1 MSSQKFNEEVITSIR
16 NGNEETLFKLSKKY
30 FQTSRRWLRRN
41 GISDSATPA
50 IFAKVLV
57 KVFRDI
63 QQNRLSTHV
72 DMDKYIF
79 NMLNEHLNKEK
90 EARKFLRKT
99 GIQPS
104 TDLER
109 DAVSSCFSILDDQS
123 KKLLSSRY
131 TEKLSFEE
139 IASRFEFS
147 NPVIAEFEVHKA
159 LKQFRQIS
167 MARLNTVIQS

>member
-90 EARKFLRKT
+90 EARRFLR
-99 GIQPS
+99 
-104 TDLER
+104 
-109 DAVSSCFSILDDQS
+109 
-123 KKLLSSRY
+123 
-131 TEKLSFEE
+131 
-139 IASRFEFS
+139 
-147 NPVIAEFEVHKA
+147 
-159 LKQFRQIS
+159 
-167 MARLNTVIQS
+167 NTTFN